1 MLKKSSVSVAKSRLK
16 LLIVSDRISCS
27 PVEYENISRDLF
39 QTLSKYLELTEDN
52 FHVEIYRTHIFIS
65 YGNFSCTLC
74 ISYPPWH
81 IA

>member
-27 PVEYENISRDLF
+27 PAEYENISRDLF
-39 QTLSKYLELTEDN
+39 QTEDN

-65 YGNFSCTLC
+65 YVGEET
-74 ISYPPWH
+74 
-81 IA
+81 

>member
-27 PVEYENISRDLF
+27 PAEYENISRDL
-39 QTLSKYLELTEDN
+39 LSKYLELTEDN

-65 YGNFSCTLC
+65 YVGEET
-74 ISYPPWH
+74 
-81 IA
+81 

>member
-27 PVEYENISRDLF
+27 PAEYENISRDLF

-52 FHVEIYRTHIFIS
+52 FHEET
-65 YGNFSCTLC
+65 
-74 ISYPPWH
+74 
-81 IA
+81 

>member
-27 PVEYENISRDLF
+27 PAEYENISRDLF

-52 FHVEIYRTHIFIS
+52 FHVDITRTCIKID
-65 YGNFSCTLC
+65 FSGEKK
-74 ISYPPWH
+74 
-81 IA
+81 

>member
-16 LLIVSDRISCS
+16 LLIVSDRISS
-27 PVEYENISRDLF
+27 PAEYENISRDLF

-65 YGNFSCTLC
+65 YVGEET
-74 ISYPPWH
+74 
-81 IA
+81 

>member
-27 PVEYENISRDLF
+27 PAEYENISRDLF

-52 FHVEIYRTHIFIS
+52 FHVEIYRTHILIS
-65 YGNFSCTLC
+65 YVGEET
-74 ISYPPWH
+74 
-81 IA
+81 

>member
-27 PVEYENISRDLF
+27 PIEYENISRDLF
-39 QTLSKYLELTEDN
+39 QTLSKYN

-65 YGNFSCTLC
+65 YVGEET
-74 ISYPPWH
+74 
-81 IA
+81 

>member
-27 PVEYENISRDLF
+27 PAEYE
-39 QTLSKYLELTEDN
+39 TLSKYLELTEDN

-65 YGNFSCTLC
+65 YVGEET
-74 ISYPPWH
+74 
-81 IA
+81 